1 MTRYKQDDITLL
13 LPSMHIMTQVV
24 LDAMVELK
32 FKPVLFD
39 GMRTAAESAR
49 NAAKGTGI
57 KQSIHEYGAACDII
71 CDDHGWQC
79 RAKRCKFYTAL
90 PRLYRAHGFV
100 AGADF
105 PMVDEPHGQ
114 GVTVAKQN
122 AMRALGTASSS
133 VAARDKMVRDHFG
146 DRYVEAV
153 KAFQL
158 ANGLVADGVLGP
170 KTLAVLQPAK

>member
-1 MTRYKQDDITLL
+1 MTRYKQDDIKLL
-13 LPSMHIMTQVV
+13 LPSMQLQVQAV
-24 LDAMVELK
+24 LDRMTKLG

-39 GMRTAAESAR
+39 GMRTAEEAAR

-57 KQSIHEYGAACDII
+57 KNSIHMYGAACDII

-90 PRLYRAHGFV
+90 VRTYKELGFV

-105 PMVDEPHGQ
+105 PSVDQPHGQ
-114 GVTVAKQN
+114 GVTLAHQN

-133 VAARDKMVRDHFG
+133 VAARDKMVREHFG
-146 DRYVEAV
+146 E
-153 KAFQL
+153 K
-158 ANGLVADGVLGP
+158 LV
-170 KTLAVLQPAK
+170 QPSK